1 MWGYAEFMEW
11 ERVVDPNNGF
21 VKDNILKIQVVHFFL
36 DAGKWKLTEVDDMIV
51 AVKEADTKE
60 NISDDDDEAS
70 YSSSSSESSQ
80 SSSTDGEKSQQN
92 DQNKKFLRIIESSLS
107 FL

>member
-1 MWGYAEFMEW
+1 MLG
-11 ERVVDPNNGF
+11 R
-21 VKDNILKIQVVHFFL
+21 
-36 DAGKWKLTEVDDMIV
+36 V

-92 DQNKKFLRIIESSLS
+92 DQSSYLIFYLSIFLYICFQNEKLFMNMFS
-107 FL
+107 FLGSPIIRKMSRESIEKKNKMQKKI